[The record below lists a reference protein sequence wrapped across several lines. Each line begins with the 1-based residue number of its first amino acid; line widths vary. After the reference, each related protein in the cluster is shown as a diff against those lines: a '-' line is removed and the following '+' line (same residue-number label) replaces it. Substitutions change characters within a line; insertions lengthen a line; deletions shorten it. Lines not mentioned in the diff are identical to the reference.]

1 MARKTL
7 LTLSVSVTITTI
19 SMVPTAAF
27 AQFSPDP
34 PPMGP
39 GVLPPVGAGDRG
51 YSSDSDCYYLY
62 RQQRRIL
69 VCD

>member
-19 SMVPTAAF
+19 SMAPTAAF

-34 PPMGP
+34 PPAHG
-39 GVLPPVGAGDRG
+39 GGDVAR
-51 YSSDSDCYYLY
+51 DRRDEDC
-62 RQQRRIL
+62 R
-69 VCD
+69 